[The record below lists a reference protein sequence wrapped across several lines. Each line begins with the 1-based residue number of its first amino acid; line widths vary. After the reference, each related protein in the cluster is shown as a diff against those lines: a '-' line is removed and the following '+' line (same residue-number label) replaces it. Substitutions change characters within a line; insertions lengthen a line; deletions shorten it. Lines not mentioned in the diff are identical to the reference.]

1 MCYVSKTSSH
11 REEVFLYM
19 KGERR
24 IEMGKTFEEINK
36 KIEKG
41 EAVVVTAEE
50 VIDLVEKKGEEQVA
64 KEVDVVTT
72 ATFGAMCS
80 TGAFINFGHS
90 DPPIK
95 AKKVWLNDVPAYAGL
110 AAVDIYIGATE
121 TSETRGMDYG
131 GAHVIEDLISGK
143 EVKLKAIAQ
152 PTDCYPRK
160 EYETNITKDSIN
172 QAYLFNPRNCYQN
185 YNAATNTSSE
195 TIYTYMGTLLPHMGN
210 VTYSTSGELSPL
222 LNDPYFRTIGI
233 GTRVF
238 LGGAQG
244 YVVWE
249 GTQHNPYQERGE
261 NGIPL
266 GPAGSLA
273 VIGDLKQMDTRFITA
288 GIINKY
294 GITMFVGL
302 GIPIPVLDIHVVR
315 SVSVSNSQIYT
326 NIIDYGV
333 PRKARPVLKRVSYAE
348 LRSGEVE
355 INGKRIPTQPL
366 SSLYKAREIAEVLK
380 DMIKRGDFLLTKP
393 VQPLPGTG
401 GVS

>member
-1 MCYVSKTSSH
+1 
-11 REEVFLYM
+11 
-19 KGERR
+19 
-24 IEMGKTFEEINK
+24 MGKTFEEINK

-121 TSETRGMDYG
+121 TSETKGMDYG

-143 EVKLKAIAQ
+143 KVKLKAIAQ

-160 EYETNITKDSIN
+160 EYETYITKDSIN

-185 YNAATNTSSE
+185 YNAATNTSSK

-249 GTQHNPYQERGE
+249 GTQHNPYQKRGE
-261 NGIPL
+261 NGVPL

-302 GIPIPVLDIHVVR
+302 GIPIPVLDIHIVR

-333 PRKARPVLKRVSYAE
+333 PRKTRPVLKRVSYAE

-355 INGKRIPTQPL
+355 INGKKIPTQPL

-380 DMIKRGDFLLTKP
+380 DMIRRGDFLLTKP